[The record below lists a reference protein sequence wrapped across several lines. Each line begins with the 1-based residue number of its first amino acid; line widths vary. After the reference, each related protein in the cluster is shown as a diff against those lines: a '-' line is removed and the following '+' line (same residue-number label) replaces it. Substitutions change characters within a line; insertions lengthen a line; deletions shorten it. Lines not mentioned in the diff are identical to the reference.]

1 MDFLYTLV
9 VRGPSGSLK
18 TAVSKEDEFVFFLC
32 LHGEADEG
40 RSVQALAWCG
50 LQGLA
55 VALVDLY
62 EQRGS

>member
-40 RSVQALAWCG
+40 
-50 LQGLA
+50 
-55 VALVDLY
+55 
-62 EQRGS
+62 